1 MVESPT
7 TARNVCAT
15 AVSASRLKVQKW
27 QVFRG
32 FREFDPDG
40 IPGSRSPNS
49 RKTLK
54 NRHSEIFT
62 HLHTAGCVS
71 RGFEHVAL

>member
-1 MVESPT
+1 MGAAPKHFCSLPIL
-7 TARNVCAT
+7 CAT

-40 IPGSRSPNS
+40 IPGSGARIHEK
-49 RKTLK
+49 R
-54 NRHSEIFT
+54 
-62 HLHTAGCVS
+62 
-71 RGFEHVAL
+71 